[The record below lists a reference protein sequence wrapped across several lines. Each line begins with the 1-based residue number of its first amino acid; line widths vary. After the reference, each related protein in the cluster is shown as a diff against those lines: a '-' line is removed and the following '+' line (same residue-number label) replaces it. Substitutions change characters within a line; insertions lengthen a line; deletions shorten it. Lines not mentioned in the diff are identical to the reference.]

1 MGVTGV
7 MSDARRQGI
16 QAYKGHSKYVRGRK
30 IKVDI
35 PQAEPSQELEL
46 TPEEPAREMQGEGEG
61 EGEGEA
67 PVEGEGAEAA
77 LNKPT
82 PPAPEPDRQVVVID
96 GEALQFE
103 RSITWECMPQNLEV
117 LVHDSYFAETQSFAR
132 RLTPEVQRELLLKD
146 AVEKIWGEFDVN
158 NSGALDREETKR
170 FL

>member
-1 MGVTGV
+1 M
-7 MSDARRQGI
+7 
-16 QAYKGHSKYVRGRK
+16 RGKK

-35 PQAEPSQELEL
+35 PQPEPSQELDL
-46 TPEEPAREMQGEGEG
+46 TPDEPAREMQGEGEG
-61 EGEGEA
+61 EAAGEGEG
-67 PVEGEGAEAA
+67 VEAT

-82 PPAPEPDRQVVVID
+82 PPAPEPNTQVVVID

-103 RSITWECMPQNLEV
+103 RSITWECMPQNIEV
-117 LVHDSYFAETQSFAR
+117 LVHDSLFAENQSFAR

-158 NSGALDREETKR
+158 NSGALDREETKG